1 MIDRIRRAL
10 VIAIVRRQMVAGER
24 LTGAPSA
31 WKLAGKGS
39 ESYARLLAFAA
50 QALEARAVST
60 RVRCSGSSGFFPG

>member
-1 MIDRIRRAL
+1 MIERIKRAL

-31 WKLAGKGS
+31 WKLAGKGC

-50 QALEARAVST
+50 GALEGDVHACIPC
-60 RVRCSGSSGFFPG
+60 RVRARRRTT

>member
-31 WKLAGKGS
+31 WRLAGKGS

-50 QALEARAVST
+50 QALEGDVPACIPC
-60 RVRCSGSSGFFPG
+60 RVRARRRMT